1 MLITQRNQCIKSK
14 NFTFDLVKL
23 QTRDLFSVA
32 SARSS
37 HRPSPELFDRYPRW
51 ASKVNVGAL
60 PKKIHKKRELYSFLQ
75 PSFSY

>member
-1 MLITQRNQCIKSK
+1 MLITQRGQCIKSK

-51 ASKVNVGAL
+51 ASKVSVGAL
-60 PKKIHKKRELYSFLQ
+60 PKKIPKKREFYSFLQ

>member
-1 MLITQRNQCIKSK
+1 MLITQRGQYIKSE

-37 HRPSPELFDRYPRW
+37 HRPSPELLDRYPRW

>member
-1 MLITQRNQCIKSK
+1 MLITQRDQCIKSK

>member
-37 HRPSPELFDRYPRW
+37 HRPSPELLDRYPRW

>member
-1 MLITQRNQCIKSK
+1 MLITQRGKCIKSK